1 MLVTLTFLLPSG
13 REITRTTDAPCLED
27 ATIEGDNI
35 ADDNGWE
42 LVAVAEN

>member
-13 REITRTTDAPCLED
+13 REINRTTEAPCLED

-35 ADDNGWE
+35 AEKNGWE
-42 LVAVAEN
+42 LVRVSED